1 MSSCFNTPL
10 PVTQPFTGEINR
22 KKVEKKI
29 EKPEIEKITKKQ
41 KKTTKSISDPRKR
54 NFNPEVVIDLTD
66 LNDLPNPK
74 SNISS
79 KPRAKKLKLSSSDHS
94 KKFDHSDRTL
104 DEDQLQEM
112 ILEAE
117 TRAKQ
122 FKILLADMPLRTRLP
137 NSQSA
142 DDREIEHLNKT
153 FEVNVTLKDDPD
165 DQNHVEVKPA
175 KKKEAIKKK
184 PFIDY
189 EYFQQ
194 NKIKPPYKYAYLIK
208 LAFENSQSQ
217 RLTGRE
223 IADWIKSN
231 FAYYNNLARLSAG
244 IGVTLNEKDMFQKDN
259 QPRSGSK
266 FVWSIDIEKYDK
278 WEETCGNRITS
289 RFH

>member
-1 MSSCFNTPL
+1 MNSSPIQENLQYEYLTDYDSDSDSVSTFRLDLSNRHSQTSIDNDVSFENPSSEKKEMSSCFNTPL

-22 KKVEKKI
+22 KKAEKKI

-41 KKTTKSISDPRKR
+41 KNTTKSISDPRKR

-79 KPRAKKLKLSSSDHS
+79 KPRAKKLKLSSSDHD

-137 NSQSA
+137 NSQSV
-142 DDREIEHLNKT
+142 DDREIENLNKP
-153 FEVNVTLKDDPD
+153 FEVNVTIKDNQD
-165 DQNHVEVKPA
+165 DHDHRFKVKPV
-175 KKKEAIKKK
+175 KKKKVIKKK
-184 PFIDY
+184 PFMDY
-189 EYFQQ
+189 EYLQQ
-194 NKIKPPYKYAYLIK
+194 NEIKQPYKNTRVHIFDK
-208 LAFENSQSQ
+208 
-217 RLTGRE
+217 TG
-223 IADWIKSN
+223 
-231 FAYYNNLARLSAG
+231 L
-244 IGVTLNEKDMFQKDN
+244 
-259 QPRSGSK
+259 
-266 FVWSIDIEKYDK
+266 
-278 WEETCGNRITS
+278 
-289 RFH
+289 